1 MPWYLFSN
9 FLSRHYRWTFF
20 SHRSRV
26 SQLDSLCSKGIL
38 GNPLIPWAKNA
49 SYSQFRDF
57 LGYPVLPAN
66 NCIHCFVYKSKP
78 RQNVLGRFW
87 KLALKILI
95 TPWTLKSQVHE
106 STKRTATV
114 NVRNLSLHLI
124 NIWRKCDADLSIA
137 TPYMEK
143 LIFLNIFS
151 QKLQK
156 ICTNSGH

>member
-1 MPWYLFSN
+1 MVNFNFISSFVWQQKSKKPVFWPKIVHDFLSKTLMLSQQSAFTASLKDIPWYLFSI
-9 FLSRHYRWTFF
+9 FFSRHYRWTFF

-26 SQLDSLCSKGIL
+26 SQLDSLCSKGTL

-87 KLALKILI
+87 KLALKN
-95 TPWTLKSQVHE
+95 TYNAMNSPKSSPWIH
-106 STKRTATV
+106 
-114 NVRNLSLHLI
+114 
-124 NIWRKCDADLSIA
+124 
-137 TPYMEK
+137 
-143 LIFLNIFS
+143 
-151 QKLQK
+151 QK
-156 ICTNSGH
+156 NRDH